1 MSQKSILYVPLRLI
15 KLTALSFRR
24 NPKGAIYLQILS
36 SRTASPSPP
45 VTNGKRRRLTVVSDD
60 SSTDSTEQELT
71 SAIETSS
78 PTIAS
83 ECARQSMTGPQCS
96 QENVREAKAHV
107 TCQLPDSRKDAE
119 RSPKN
124 TSQICN
130 PKPLVSSSAGIPSN
144 CASV

>member
-71 SAIETSS
+71 SVIETSS

-83 ECARQSMTGPQCS
+83 ECAHQSMTVFPRKCEGS
-96 QENVREAKAHV
+96 QSTRHV
-107 TCQLPDSRKDAE
+107 PVTRLQKGRGKIAQDYLA
-119 RSPKN
+119 N
-124 TSQICN
+124 
-130 PKPLVSSSAGIPSN
+130 L
-144 CASV
+144 